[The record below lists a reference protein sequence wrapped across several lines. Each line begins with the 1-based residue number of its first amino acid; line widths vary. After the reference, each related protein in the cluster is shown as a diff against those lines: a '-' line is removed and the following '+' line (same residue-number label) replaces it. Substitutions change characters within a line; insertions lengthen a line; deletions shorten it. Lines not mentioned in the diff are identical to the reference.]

1 MKKPK
6 VIVGLCLF
14 AQAVLFMIL
23 FVAYWNRSK
32 SLSRTL
38 GVLSAVSGLGGAWL
52 LLTERQAQIRSDA
65 IDDDFGGSEEDFD
78 DLEETFDGN
87 VACSFGDAE

>member
-6 VIVGLCLF
+6 VIVGFCLF

-23 FVAYWNRSK
+23 FISYWNRSK

-38 GVLSAVSGLGGAWL
+38 GVLSAVSGLSGAWL

-65 IDDDFGGSEEDFD
+65 IDDDFYGSEEDFN
-78 DLEETFDGN
+78 DLEETFDGDID
-87 VACSFGDAE
+87 CSFGDAE

>member
-6 VIVGLCLF
+6 VIVGLCLC

-23 FVAYWNRSK
+23 FISYWNRSK

-65 IDDDFGGSEEDFD
+65 IDDDFDAEEDFD
-78 DLEETFDGN
+78 GAEEAFDGD
-87 VACSFGDAE
+87 VSCSFGEAQ